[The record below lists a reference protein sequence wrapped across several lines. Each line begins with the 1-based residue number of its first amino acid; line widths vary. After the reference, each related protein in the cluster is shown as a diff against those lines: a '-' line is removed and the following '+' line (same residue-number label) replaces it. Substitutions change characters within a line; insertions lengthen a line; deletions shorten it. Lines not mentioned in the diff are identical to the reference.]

1 MARKF
6 LAELMEHKELRGL
19 LSDEHF
25 SVDGTQIA
33 AWASMKSFKAKDGS
47 SDPPGSGRNGERD
60 FHGEK
65 RSNATHASSTD
76 PEAQLYR
83 KGRGKEAKL
92 SFMGHVL
99 MENRSGL
106 IVAATLTKATG
117 TAEREAAEAM
127 IVRHSP
133 GARRITL
140 GADKGYDA
148 AAFVADMRNAQR
160 DAAHRTEHQRP
171 AFRHRCPYHAA
182 RRLCGEPAKEKAYRG
197 TVRLGQDDLWARTAH
212 APRCQKARLQVHSH
226 NGRLQS
232 KTSAKAHRGHS
243 MSLNGHPRRRTSP
256 CDFRQ
261 RQPTGFKSR
270 IKVTKMRISAA
281 C

>member
-1 MARKF
+1 MD
-6 LAELMEHKELRGL
+6 HKELRGL

-47 SDPPGSGRNGERD
+47 SEPPGSGRNGERD

-92 SFMGHVL
+92 SFMGHAL

-106 IVAATLTKATG
+106 IVAATLTKATS
-117 TAEREAAEAM
+117 TAEREAAEEM

-133 GARRITL
+133 GVRRITL

-148 AAFVADMRNAQR
+148 AAFVADMRTLNVTPHIAQNVSG
-160 DAAHRTEHQRP
+160 
-171 AFRHRCPYHAA
+171 
-182 RRLCGEPAKEKAYRG
+182 RRSAVY
-197 TVRLGQDDLWARTAH
+197 ARTTRH
-212 APRCQKARLQVHSH
+212 AGYAVSQRSRTRIEAPFGCGKTIGGRARPLLR
-226 NGRLQS
+226 G
-232 KTSAKAHRGHS
+232 AKQ
-243 MSLNGHPRRRTSP
+243 L
-256 CDFRQ
+256 
-261 RQPTGFKSR
+261 GFK
-270 IKVTKMRISAA
+270 VTPPM
-281 C
+281 

>member
-1 MARKF
+1 VPTVFTKNRDRLLEADVARKF
-6 LAELMEHKELRGL
+6 LAELMEHRELRGL

-148 AAFVADMRNAQR
+148 AAFVADMRGLNVTPHIAQNVSG
-160 DAAHRTEHQRP
+160 
-171 AFRHRCPYHAA
+171 
-182 RRLCGEPAKEKAYRG
+182 RRSAI
-197 TVRLGQDDLWARTAH
+197 DARTTRH
-212 APRCQKARLQVHSH
+212 GGYLVSQQKRKRIEEPFGWGKTIGGLARPML
-226 NGRLQS
+226 
-232 KTSAKAHRGHS
+232 RGVKK
-243 MSLNGHPRRRTSP
+243 L
-256 CDFRQ
+256 
-261 RQPTGFKSR
+261 GFKFTLTMAGYNLIR
-270 IKVTKMRISAA
+270 LPKLIEATA
-281 C
+281 